1 MIIGFTSGAFTSGN
15 VKPLMAI
22 TSVCIITSTKK
33 SLSHKGIALIV
44 LHVSIVHLSYLFM
57 SKCWHMDSNERPTF
71 SELVSSMSL
80 ILASLADYM
89 DVFTFGEMEAQSND
103 LAGDTKVTEDKL

>member
-1 MIIGFTSGAFTSGN
+1 MSC
-15 VKPLMAI
+15 KE
-22 TSVCIITSTKK
+22 
-33 SLSHKGIALIV
+33 IALIG
-44 LHVSIVHLSYLFM
+44 LHESIVHLSYLFT

-71 SELVSSMSL
+71 SELVSSMSQ

-89 DVFTFGEMEAQSND
+89 DVFTFGEGEAQSQD

>member
-1 MIIGFTSGAFTSGN
+1 
-15 VKPLMAI
+15 
-22 TSVCIITSTKK
+22 
-33 SLSHKGIALIV
+33 
-44 LHVSIVHLSYLFM
+44 
-57 SKCWHMDSNERPTF
+57 MDSNERPTF